1 MNTAALRKP
10 SKGEETRAQILD
22 VALNVASESGFDAL
36 TIGSLAD
43 LTGLSKSGLF
53 AHFGSKEEL
62 QIAVLD
68 EGARR
73 VGETV
78 FKAALKAPRGVA
90 RLRALLS
97 NWLGWA
103 EHCKL
108 KGGCPIMAA
117 AFEFD
122 DRPGPVRE
130 AVLKQHQRMQ
140 SEMARSVQMCIET
153 GEFTPDTDPRQ
164 FAFEILGIANAF
176 YFSHRLFREKDAA
189 QRAFTAF
196 ERLVGNALVNPLAD
210 PALSNATPLARR
222 PG

>member
-1 MNTAALRKP
+1 MKTTVKRTVLSLLLASSTLAPLATGYAAE
-10 SKGEETRAQILD
+10 GD
-22 VALNVASESGFDAL
+22 VP
-36 TIGSLAD
+36 
-43 LTGLSKSGLF
+43 
-53 AHFGSKEEL
+53 
-62 QIAVLD
+62 
-68 EGARR
+68 
-73 VGETV
+73 

-153 GEFTPDTDPRQ
+153 GEFTPDDLLG
-164 FAFEILGIANAF
+164 EI
-176 YFSHRLFREKDAA
+176 FSRFCIGK
-189 QRAFTAF
+189 
-196 ERLVGNALVNPLAD
+196 
-210 PALSNATPLARR
+210 
-222 PG
+222 